1 MTIIR
6 RKMVKRIIKIILIK
20 VKIIRII
27 MVLQIII

>member
-27 MVLQIII
+27 TVLQIII

>member
-20 VKIIRII
+20 VKIIRVITS
-27 MVLQIII
+27 LQIAI